1 MNVQEQANKALRE
14 VFGNEALIEVI
25 DERGDGRHYL
35 VAISSS
41 LFKDKS
47 RLAQSRLVYGALSDL
62 MKKDHMHAVRLELKT
77 I

>member
-1 MNVQEQANKALRE
+1 MNVQEQANKALKE

-35 VAISSS
+35 VTVASSI
-41 LFKDKS
+41 FKGKN
-47 RLAQSRLVYGALSDL
+47 RLEQSRLVYGALSDL

-77 I
+77 L